1 MEPHLGQGRPYAGG
15 WGEAGPTHLF
25 RVFRCRRVDGR
36 LTPWV
41 VRWSIQRPA
50 RVSHVSQ
57 SMRRWKFG
65 PRSWGTDPW
74 IWLLP
79 DTTTYTSV
87 TIISSFYASTR
98 RGYGQFFGAVLQCV
112 GAWVVLTSPDPGQA
126 EWVHPTAY
134 DIVWIQQDGH
144 CVNGFLVL
152 VNVSHSFRLFL
163 HDSCL
168 RDNMFENHPI
178 CHVIELM

>member
-1 MEPHLGQGRPYAGG
+1 MGRSWTHPSLSCLQVSSGRWKVDTLGCSMVHSKASKGFTCFTEY
-15 WGEAGPTHLF
+15 
-25 RVFRCRRVDGR
+25 
-36 LTPWV
+36 
-41 VRWSIQRPA
+41 QR
-50 RVSHVSQ
+50 
-57 SMRRWKFG
+57 MKFG

-79 DTTTYTSV
+79 NTTTYTSV

-152 VNVSHSFRLFL
+152 VNVSHSFQLFL

-168 RDNMFENHPI
+168 RDPHVCQNNMFENHPI